1 MTRFTVYDRMRA
13 SEYADAGRRAAA
25 VISAD
30 PPASSSIIAEG
41 AILSAAGL
49 PPRPSRLTSRQQIG
63 FLRLR
68 ESWRLAVLQAT
79 RRYPATVQG
88 EGFRLCSFEES
99 VPLVEGLA
107 LDAIQNELA
116 RIRRVARYV
125 PDATLD
131 LDAVSEKRHVLA
143 RAKMLS
149 IAVES
154 AQDARKKITT
164 VPETPGPRLHLPLP
178 TP

>member
-1 MTRFTVYDRMRA
+1 MSIVYDRMRA

-25 VISAD
+25 VTSANPPD
-30 PPASSSIIAEG
+30 PSIVVSEE

-49 PPRPSRLTSRQQIG
+49 PPRPARLTSRQQVG

-79 RRYPATVQG
+79 HRYPATVQG
-88 EGFRLCSFEES
+88 EGFRLCSPEES
-99 VPLVEGLA
+99 VPLVERLA
-107 LDAIQNELA
+107 LDAIQHELA

-125 PDATLD
+125 PDAALD
-131 LDAVSEKRHVLA
+131 LDAVVEKRHVLA
-143 RAKMLS
+143 RTKMLAA
-149 IAVES
+149 AVES
-154 AQDARKKITT
+154 AQAAREKIAAA
-164 VPETPGPRLHLPLP
+164 PGTPNPRIRISPS